1 MLDPVN
7 GTSERVLDP
16 PEPADVTSDVGNPRD
31 GSGWA
36 RRACLRI
43 GTAGASSVA
52 STARIIAATV
62 RRVATKLSLLHQ
74 SALRIMRQG
83 RMWLCLAYSRLSS
96 SFLRLAKRKAP
107 RLYEISRKVYR
118 GLRRGSSAAPQ
129 HSASL
134 QIAPT
139 ERVRSR
145 YDAIAEF
152 NIVDNVA
159 KVTRAFHERLGLS
172 TQQSPVS
179 RCLASVRT
187 KLAEE
192 IKSFGPISAGCSLER
207 FELAWRAYAAGKT
220 QEALHQFRDVI
231 ADERLAQA
239 SAADPRSREAFVRA
253 AEILGHHAELR
264 GDLEAAGQHYR
275 RILELDGNGVVAR
288 RLLLMLWREGRLREA
303 AELAPRIMQS
313 DCGLVQHLR
322 GSDAVADLTRRLG
335 REVRRQSRNASAG
348 GPELSWPSLHSS
360 LPG

>member
-1 MLDPVN
+1 
-7 GTSERVLDP
+7 
-16 PEPADVTSDVGNPRD
+16 
-31 GSGWA
+31 
-36 RRACLRI
+36 
-43 GTAGASSVA
+43 
-52 STARIIAATV
+52 
-62 RRVATKLSLLHQ
+62 
-74 SALRIMRQG
+74 
-83 RMWLCLAYSRLSS
+83 
-96 SFLRLAKRKAP
+96 
-107 RLYEISRKVYR
+107 
-118 GLRRGSSAAPQ
+118 
-129 HSASL
+129 
-134 QIAPT
+134 
-139 ERVRSR
+139 
-145 YDAIAEF
+145 
-152 NIVDNVA
+152 
-159 KVTRAFHERLGLS
+159 LS

-220 QEALHQFRDVI
+220 REALHQFRDVI

-288 RLLLMLWREGRLREA
+288 RLLLTLWREGRLREA